1 MSITLPTSPS
11 PRSITPRLVTV
22 RADLRPAFGG
32 ATQRIAR
39 SGSHWAFDVEMPP
52 MTHAQALEWVNIFH
66 ETDTCILQ
74 LPEPGITIGSPGTP
88 LVNGGS
94 QTGTSLI
101 TDAWTFSYAIPQ
113 GKFVGVSVSGL
124 QYLYQ
129 TTTAVTASGAGAAT
143 LALRPMLRASP
154 ADNAALIINPATVE
168 GFVTLSDGAMN
179 ISVNRLVE
187 GFTFTIEERR

>member
-1 MSITLPTSPS
+1 MSVTLPTSPS
-11 PRSITPRLVTV
+11 PSSITPRLITT
-22 RADLRPAFGG
+22 RGELRSAFGG
-32 ATQRIAR
+32 SMQRISR
-39 SGSHWAFDVEMPP
+39 TGSRWAFDVVMPP
-52 MTHAQALEWVNIFH
+52 MTAATALEWVNIL
-66 ETDTCILQ
+66 EEADTCILR

-88 LVNGGS
+88 LVNGAT

-101 TDAWTFSYAIPQ
+101 TDAWTASYASPK

-143 LALRPMLRASP
+143 LVLRPMLRASP
-154 ADNAALIINPATVE
+154 ADNAALIVNPATVE
-168 GFVTLSDGAMN
+168 GFVTVADGALG

-187 GFTFTIEERR
+187 GFSFTIEERL

>member
-1 MSITLPTSPS
+1 MSVTLPTSPS
-11 PRSITPRLVTV
+11 PSSITPRLITT
-22 RADLRPAFGG
+22 RGELRSAFGG
-32 ATQRIAR
+32 SMQRISR
-39 SGSHWAFDVEMPP
+39 TGSRWAFDVVMPP
-52 MTHAQALEWVNIFH
+52 MTAASALEWVNIL
-66 ETDTCILQ
+66 EEADTCILR

-88 LVNGGS
+88 LVNGAT

-101 TDAWTFSYAIPQ
+101 TDAWTASYAIPK

-143 LALRPMLRASP
+143 LVLRPMLRASP
-154 ADNAALIINPATVE
+154 ADDAALIVNPATVE
-168 GFVTLSDGAMN
+168 GFVTVADGALG

-187 GFTFTIEERR
+187 GFSFTIEERL

>member
-1 MSITLPTSPS
+1 MSVTLPTSPS
-11 PRSITPRLVTV
+11 PRSITPRLVTA

-39 SGSHWAFDVEMPP
+39 AGSHWAFDVEMPP
-52 MTHAQALEWVNIFH
+52 MTHATALEWVNIFD

-101 TDAWTFSYAIPQ
+101 TDAWGASYAIPK
-113 GKFVGVSVSGL
+113 GKWVGVSVSGL

-129 TTTAVTASGAGAAT
+129 TTTAVTADGSGAAP
-143 LALRPMLRASP
+143 LVLRPMLRASP

>member
-1 MSITLPTSPS
+1 MSA
-11 PRSITPRLVTV
+11 
-22 RADLRPAFGG
+22 AD
-32 ATQRIAR
+32 
-39 SGSHWAFDVEMPP
+39 
-52 MTHAQALEWVNIFH
+52 ALAWVNILD

-88 LVNGGS
+88 LVNGAS

-101 TDAWTFSYAIPQ
+101 TDAWSASYAIPK

-129 TTTAVTASGAGAAT
+129 TTTAVTASGGGAAT
-143 LALRPMLRASP
+143 LVLRPMLRTSP

-168 GFVTLSDGAMN
+168 GFVTLSDGAMS

>member
-1 MSITLPTSPS
+1 MSVTLPTSPS
-11 PRSITPRLVTV
+11 PSSITPRLITT
-22 RADLRPAFGG
+22 RGELRSAFGG
-32 ATQRIAR
+32 SMQRISR
-39 SGSHWAFDVEMPP
+39 TGSRWAFDVVMPP
-52 MTHAQALEWVNIFH
+52 MTAATALEWVNIL
-66 ETDTCILQ
+66 EEADTCILR

-88 LVNGGS
+88 LVNGAT

-101 TDAWTFSYAIPQ
+101 TDAWTASYAIPK

-143 LALRPMLRASP
+143 LVLRPMLRASP
-154 ADNAALIINPATVE
+154 ADNAALIVNPATVE
-168 GFVTLSDGAMN
+168 GFVTVADGALG

-187 GFTFTIEERR
+187 GFSFTIEERL

>member
-1 MSITLPTSPS
+1 
-11 PRSITPRLVTV
+11 
-22 RADLRPAFGG
+22 
-32 ATQRIAR
+32 
-39 SGSHWAFDVEMPP
+39 MPP
-52 MTHAQALEWVNIFH
+52 MTAAQALDWVNILD

-74 LPEPGITIGSPGTP
+74 LPEPGITIGTPGTP

-101 TDAWTFSYAIPQ
+101 TDAWGASYAIPK
-113 GKFVGVSVSGL
+113 GKFIGVTVSGL
-124 QYLYQ
+124 RYLYQ

-143 LALRPMLRASP
+143 LVLRPMLRASP

-168 GFVTLSDGAMN
+168 GFVSLSDGSMN

>member
-1 MSITLPTSPS
+1 MSVTLPTSPAPS
-11 PRSITPRLVTV
+11 SITPRLITT
-22 RADLRPAFGG
+22 RGELRSAFGG
-32 ATQRIAR
+32 SMQRISR
-39 SGSHWAFDVEMPP
+39 TGSRWAFDVVMPP
-52 MTHAQALEWVNIFH
+52 MTHAQALEWVNILD

-88 LVNGGS
+88 LVNGAT

-101 TDAWTFSYAIPQ
+101 TDAWTASYAIPK

-129 TTTAVTASGAGAAT
+129 TTTAVTASGGGAAT
-143 LALRPMLRASP
+143 LVLRPMLRASP
-154 ADNAALIINPATVE
+154 ADNAALIVNPATVE
-168 GFVTLSDGAMN
+168 GFVTVADGALG

-187 GFTFTIEERR
+187 GFSFTIEERL